1 MVRLETYGH
10 VPRATGLIRV
20 FVFIRLYEFPRP
32 RVAISRLSRSYLGK
46 NSPPQLA
53 NFRGERAICRWGSE
67 KRSDTYA
74 LPPSTNSFLPLNVTA
89 TVFTHFCSPFPL
101 RFHSLRCALIASP
114 RIRIF
119 RKPNRGLRIISLRFD
134 RLLLV
139 RVERTSNTTRKS
151 FLPKFARGTGH
162 SRADSCFSLLFS
174 DSNSSL
180 ENWYID
186 EECRVAGGRFPWGP
200 SKVIRERE
208 DGREEK
214 RERER
219 VTRNKK
225 TSISRHSRVSAVV
238 TERQRSLGVEPSVNS
253 NLSRASTFA
262 FANRAQDPL
271 PTSTSQ
277 RISRSRIS
285 ANKLPPPPS

>member
-53 NFRGERAICRWGSE
+53 NFRGERAICRWGSG

-101 RFHSLRCALIASP
+101 RFHSLRCALIVSP
-114 RIRIF
+114 RMRIF
-119 RKPNRGLRIISLRFD
+119 RKPNRG
-134 RLLLV
+134 
-139 RVERTSNTTRKS
+139 VENNFPSIRSTPPRTSNTTRKS

-208 DGREEK
+208 DGREK
-214 RERER
+214 REGERESD
-219 VTRNKK
+219 KK
-225 TSISRHSRVSAVV
+225 Q
-238 TERQRSLGVEPSVNS
+238 E
-253 NLSRASTFA
+253 
-262 FANRAQDPL
+262 D
-271 PTSTSQ
+271 
-277 RISRSRIS
+277 
-285 ANKLPPPPS
+285 

>member
-46 NSPPQLA
+46 NSPPRLA
-53 NFRGERAICRWGSE
+53 NFRGERAICRWGSG

-119 RKPNRGLRIISLRFD
+119 RKPNRG
-134 RLLLV
+134 
-139 RVERTSNTTRKS
+139 VENNFPSIRSTPPRTSRTNFQHDSKK
-151 FLPKFARGTGH
+151 LPSEVC
-162 SRADSCFSLLFS
+162 SRNGS
-174 DSNSSL
+174 
-180 ENWYID
+180 
-186 EECRVAGGRFPWGP
+186 
-200 SKVIRERE
+200 
-208 DGREEK
+208 
-214 RERER
+214 
-219 VTRNKK
+219 
-225 TSISRHSRVSAVV
+225 
-238 TERQRSLGVEPSVNS
+238 
-253 NLSRASTFA
+253 LSR
-262 FANRAQDPL
+262 RL
-271 PTSTSQ
+271 VL
-277 RISRSRIS
+277 
-285 ANKLPPPPS
+285 LPPFFQLELVPRKLVYRRRM